1 MNGFKYWTWTAVC
14 MVAVLLGFIIVLG
27 QFTPMVY
34 PDRIT
39 AFSFN
44 TGEKGF
50 CQVDL
55 LGEKLQLPVPD
66 LALWSGCVA
75 QNRQTLTQNVY
86 QALARVNR
94 AARQAWD
101 TRMENWPLEEKFKQ
115 LLNTFETY
123 VHLPLQELWQ
133 RGWSHGGRN

>member
-1 MNGFKYWTWTAVC
+1 

-34 PDRIT
+34 PDSIT

-86 QALARVNR
+86 QALSRVSR

-101 TRMENWPLEEKFKQ
+101 TRMKNWPLEEKFKQ
-115 LLNTFETY
+115 LLNTFEIG